1 MKNDK
6 VVKLSEKDI
15 AIELKKISSWNLN
28 EDLKSIDKIFLFSNF
43 KEAFSWMTFISIEA
57 EKNDHH
63 PEWTNVY
70 NKVIVNLSTHDIDG
84 LSYKDFIL
92 AKVMDSYYS
101 KLNI

>member
-15 AIELKKISSWNLN
+15 SYELKGVSNWNFN
-28 EDLKSIDKIFLFSNF
+28 ADLQVINKTFLFSNF
-43 KEAFSWMTFISIEA
+43 EEAFSWMTYIAMEA

-63 PEWTNVY
+63 PDWTNVY
-70 NKVIVNLSTHDIDG
+70 NKVIVNLSTHDVGG

-92 AKVMDSYYS
+92 AKEMDSYYL
-101 KLNI
+101 KFNV